1 MKHFFDI
8 GANVGQTFDYLA
20 TLNRDFREYR
30 FWMFEPSPRHLLG
43 LLAKCESVK
52 DRYDVTVCPFGV
64 GRMSRS
70 ETFFEKDDVL
80 GDSFHE
86 WHASDHVPSN
96 RSGSYKVRSAIV
108 SIADVIADCTGP
120 NDEII
125 MDIDAEGGEFEILD
139 GLMRFP
145 RLSCRV
151 REIWVEWHRID
162 PVAEIT
168 PQGFAVWCADRGIVL
183 VHRGLQ
189 NVA

>member
-20 TLNRDFREYR
+20 TLNRDFSDYK
-30 FWMFEPSPRHLLG
+30 FWLFEPSPRHIAALIK
-43 LLAKCESVK
+43 KCESVK
-52 DRYDVTVCPFGV
+52 YATVICPFGV

-70 ETFFEKDDVL
+70 EEFFEKDDVL
-80 GDSFHE
+80 GDSFHS
-86 WHASDHVPSN
+86 WHASDHVPKN
-96 RSGSYKVRSAIV
+96 ASGFYQVRSAII
-108 SIADVIADCTGP
+108 SLADIIADCTGP

-125 MDIDAEGGEFEILD
+125 LDIDAEGGEYEILD
-139 GLMRFP
+139 CLMRFP
-145 RLSCRV
+145 RLSSRV

-168 PQGFAVWCADRGIVL
+168 PQGFGVWCADHGIVP